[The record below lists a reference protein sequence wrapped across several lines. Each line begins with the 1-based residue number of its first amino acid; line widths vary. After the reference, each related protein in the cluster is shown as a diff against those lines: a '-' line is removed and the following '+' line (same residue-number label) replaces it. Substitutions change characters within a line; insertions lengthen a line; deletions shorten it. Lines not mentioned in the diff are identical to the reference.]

1 MKPFEIQPGVSWI
14 GALHPDL
21 RVFDIIMK
29 TKNGTTYNSYM
40 LQDEKIAIIDTV
52 KDKFTDLYLKNLSER
67 LEFSK
72 IDYIVVQH
80 SEPDHSGSL
89 IALMERAPQATIL
102 CAKPAVKYVQ
112 NIINREADIQAVRQ
126 GDEIDLGGKTLRFI
140 ASPFLHWPDTMMTYL
155 NEDNILFS
163 CDVFANHF
171 CDSRMIDR
179 EIPRDTWPD
188 FEYYFK
194 MIFRPFKKYVQKTLD
209 KVHEL
214 NVDTIAPS
222 HGPILTDN
230 IDQYIQAYDV
240 WSKPLPENEPKKALI
255 YYVTAHGNTKQMAE
269 TIATGLSSA
278 GISVET
284 FDVTEIDPATH
295 LDRIEQCD
303 LLLVGSPTIN
313 NDAVQPIWTLLSSLA
328 TLDIKG
334 KVAASFGSIG
344 WSGEAVTFMDQ
355 RLLQLKFK
363 VPKEGLTAVLTPSS
377 QELQTCEAFGSELAS
392 VL

>member
-1 MKPFEIQPGVSWI
+1 MKPFEIQSGVAWI

-40 LQDEKIAIIDTV
+40 VQGENIAVIDTV

-67 LEFSK
+67 LDFSK

-80 SEPDHSGSL
+80 NEPDHSGSL
-89 IALMERAPQATIL
+89 TALMDRAPQATIL

-112 NIINREADIQAVRQ
+112 NIINRDATIQAVKE

-140 ASPFLHWPDTMMTYL
+140 SSPFLHWPDTMMTYL
-155 NEDNILFS
+155 NEDKILFS

-179 EIPRDTWPD
+179 EITRDAWPD

-194 MIFRPFKKYVQKTLD
+194 MIFRPFKKHVQKALD
-209 KVHEL
+209 KVREL
-214 NVDTIAPS
+214 DVNIIAPS
-222 HGPILTDN
+222 HGPILTEN
-230 IDQYIQAYDV
+230 IERYIKAYDT
-240 WSKPLPENEPKKALI
+240 WSEPLPENDPKKALI

-269 TIATGLSSA
+269 AIATGLSDA
-278 GISVET
+278 GISVDT
-284 FDVTEIDPATH
+284 FDVTEIDPASH
-295 LDRIEQCD
+295 LDRIERCD
-303 LLLVGSPTIN
+303 LLFVGSPTIN
-313 NDAVQPIWTLLSSLA
+313 NDAVQPIWGLLSSLA

-344 WSGEAVTFMDQ
+344 WSGEAVKFMDQ
-355 RLLQLKFK
+355 RLSQLKFK
-363 VPKEGLTAVLTPSS
+363 VPKEGVTAVLTPSP
-377 QELQTCEAFGSELAS
+377 QELEACETFGHELAS